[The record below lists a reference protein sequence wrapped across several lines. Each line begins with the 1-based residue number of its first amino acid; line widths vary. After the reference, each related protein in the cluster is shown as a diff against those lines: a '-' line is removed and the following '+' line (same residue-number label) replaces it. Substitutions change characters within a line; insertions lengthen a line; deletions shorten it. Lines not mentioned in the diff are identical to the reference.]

1 MNLGIVRF
9 VLAVV
14 FSIAGVSMVH
24 ADCAKLSR
32 RSRNSTLTIWRVATA
47 SGTRA
52 SCGIADR
59 LARPPRI
66 LPWEATPRPAQG
78 ACGCNRHEHDARWAM
93 EIGGGGDE
101 IPGRDFSIEG
111 RNAS

>member
-1 MNLGIVRF
+1 MNLGIGRF

-24 ADCAKLSR
+24 ADCAKLQA
-32 RSRNSTLTIWRVATA
+32 LAQPIWRVTTA

-66 LPWEATPRPAQG
+66 LPREATPKPAQG
-78 ACGCNRHEHDARWAM
+78 ACGCNRHEHDARLA
-93 EIGGGGDE
+93 
-101 IPGRDFSIEG
+101 PGRCFGGVRQRPSLLGDG
-111 RNAS
+111 NRWRWR